1 MKNNKGMTL
10 IEVVVSLLILST
22 ASLIMVMGFTTAI
35 NIFSNANTYKT
46 ETNAEEESLLKN
58 TKNGTKFSEDL
69 KEAKYIIKED
79 ATSSPIEVTGK
90 YKKLTSSK
98 EKDIALANFTNGKID
113 DTRKA
118 YSVYKEYMEKMD
130 NLSDFLS
137 NYKITHGSSLPGTE
151 GMDSEKNANAVN
163 NWLSENGYEGSV
175 DNVVMQIPKFYNL
188 FSEYNY
194 EIDELRDTI
203 EKDNPQYAGNIKE
216 ENCYVMPCL
225 FYNTK
230 VDLSHFSKDSQFKYY
245 KNVYIIL
252 GDRNNK
258 NSTPDFIW
266 AIYDNSSYNNET
278 DTWLIA
284 PSPVSSSYFYDKTN
298 DANLKQELLKNGWKE
313 YTTQK
318 GSD

>member
-35 NIFSNANTYKT
+35 NIYSNANTYKT

-130 NLSDFLS
+130 DLIQYLIDYRDSS
-137 NYKITHGSSLPGTE
+137 NRKISVTDPMSSLKVST
-151 GMDSEKNANAVN
+151 AVN
-163 NWLSENGYEGSV
+163 SWLNKKGYEGSV
-175 DNVVMQIPKFYNL
+175 DNIVMQMPKFYNL
-188 FSEYNY
+188 FSDYSY

-203 EKDNPQYAGNIKE
+203 EKYNPQYAGNIKE

-225 FYNTK
+225 IYQSDLDFSSFAKYN
-230 VDLSHFSKDSQFKYY
+230 KYY